1 MRPVVAEI
9 SFQRTP
15 AVLTKSSIQI
25 HKAAAMGWLTIM
37 QPMRVVMDMYVLES
51 LVFASLLPVELSV
64 VRVIHPAFMQPLMMI
79 PNPLLQELVMMELL
93 LPFQRLF
100 VPMQKSMF
108 IKLVDAVKVLR
119 LPEMHGKGINFK
131 ACVRGRTHKT
141 PFNSCKIF

>member
-1 MRPVVAEI
+1 MRPVVMGTL
-9 SFQRTP
+9 FQRTP

-25 HKAAAMGWLTIM
+25 HKGAAMGWLTIM

-100 VPMQKSMF
+100 VPMQSQC
-108 IKLVDAVKVLR
+108 LS
-119 LPEMHGKGINFK
+119 NW
-131 ACVRGRTHKT
+131 
-141 PFNSCKIF
+141 